1 MTIQDIHTKFSNIEE
16 KIPSI
21 FESYE
26 DAGRQLAQAIIYH
39 WDISDNEII
48 RVIALIGIHTNIDL
62 SEHVNPIFSFAVLY
76 PTKQKL
82 YNIKPE

>member
-1 MTIQDIHTKFSNIEE
+1 MTIQDIHTQFSNIEE
-16 KIPSI
+16 KIPSV

-39 WDISDNEII
+39 WNISDNEII

-62 SEHVNPIFSFAVLY
+62 SEHVNPMFAFAGLY